1 MQLTERLSS
10 TLTACFLKKGWIT
23 VKDIPYCKY
32 ILDGCIGKA
41 VFLVLLLVV
50 CAIFHCYME
59 ALSFSLVLL
68 SFRRRMGGWHANSRW
83 LCQVLSIGSVIIASC
98 FLGPFLSE
106 ASPLIILSINGLAVF
121 LSIFLSPA
129 YPPQLHFSTEEK
141 KGNIRKK
148 NRFLLILVLLQLPLV
163 RLLGLDILIY
173 TGLGLCFGIS
183 SVLIQRTTQIIGK
196 DNEK

>member
-10 TLTACFLKKGWIT
+10 SLTACFLRKGWIT
-23 VKDIPYCKY
+23 TEDIPYCKY

-41 VFLVLLLVV
+41 VFLVLLMAV
-50 CAIFHCYME
+50 CTIFHCYKE

-68 SFRRRMGGWHANSRW
+68 AFRQRMGGWHASSRW

-106 ASPLIILSINGLAVF
+106 ASPLIILSINVLAVCLAF
-121 LSIFLSPA
+121 FLSPA

-148 NRFLLILVLLQLPLV
+148 NRFLLILFLLQLPLV

-173 TGLGLCFGIS
+173 TGLGLYFGII

>member
-1 MQLTERLSS
+1 MTERLLSS
-10 TLTACFLKKGWIT
+10 LTACFLRKGWIT
-23 VKDIPYCKY
+23 TEDIPYCKY

-41 VFLVLLLVV
+41 VFLVLLLAV
-50 CAIFHCYME
+50 CTIFHCYRE

-68 SFRRRMGGWHANSRW
+68 AFRRRMGGWHASSRW

-98 FLGPFLSE
+98 FLGPLF
-106 ASPLIILSINGLAVF
+106 ADAQPWIILSINALSVF
-121 LSIFLSPA
+121 LAFFLSPA
-129 YPPQLHFSTEEK
+129 YPPQVHFSTEEA

-148 NRFLLILVLLQLPLV
+148 NRFLLILVFLQFPLV
-163 RLLGLDILIY
+163 QLLGLDILIY
-173 TGLGLCFGIS
+173 TGLGLYFGII